1 MNIYEYT
8 QGQIVSYPTREI
20 ELYNTRQF
28 NQYELL
34 NQIAAYTDS
43 HYTSGQYDDL
53 GRRKPFH
60 NISNRILHKQ
70 RTAEDIDTKD
80 IELSTKSPEH
90 YAKSLLMTVA
100 NRKWM
105 KLTNFAHTLNE
116 MTEVRGRDGGV
127 LVKKVM
133 KDGQLYIEVVDWLT
147 TITDPTDIPSGSKI
161 SHLKYN
167 PAELMMMKA
176 NGWENVEEAI
186 EMNEASKTNDDIKM
200 TGANPGTDYITV
212 YVVDGVLPKTMLDP
226 EADKYEYS
234 RQMHVVVLYTH
245 EVDGEK
251 KNEGITLYATEK
263 KEGQY
268 KYIPYEK
275 MSGRSLGRGMVE
287 QSFQAQ
293 MGINEAVIN
302 EKNTMELSSK
312 VILQS
317 PTGNGINANNILT
330 DMHDGAVLDYNIAP
344 VQAVQMTPNSLS
356 YNRTIVDGWNTQAN
370 NQTSVQD
377 VNTGNMPASATF
389 RGMALQNQEANS
401 IFELRREEMGIFLKE
416 IYTDW
421 IIPHLKKW
429 IRKQEF
435 IESELTS
442 EEMKKVI
449 TDYSFNKAKI
459 EVTNKYFAGEYNDL
473 PAGTKF
479 TQMALDQELISE
491 KIRKDLKSN
500 KKLWLKAEDKYLDGI
515 EYDLDIL
522 ITDEQQ
528 IKQVYLSNQVDILN
542 TYLANREA
550 FVNDPNAMKMYNE
563 IQNTMGLS
571 PLQNIDEP
579 VEATQELPQPMTLTP
594 NEE

>member
-1 MNIYEYT
+1 MNIYEYV

-20 ELYNTRQF
+20 ELYNNRQF

-34 NQIAAYTDS
+34 NRIAAYTDS

-80 IELSTKSPEH
+80 IELTTTRPNH
-90 YAKSLLMTVA
+90 YVKSLLMTVA

-105 KLTNFAHTLNE
+105 KLTNFAQTLNQ

-127 LVKKVM
+127 LIKKVK

-161 SHLKYN
+161 SEFKYN
-167 PAELMMMKA
+167 PAELIAMKA

-186 EMNEASKTNDDIKM
+186 MMNEESKSNDDIKM

-212 YVVDGVLPKTMLDP
+212 HVIDGVLPKSMLD
-226 EADKYEYS
+226 ENAKDFEYS
-234 RQMHVVVLYTH
+234 RQMHVVVLYTS
-245 EVDGEK
+245 EVEGK
-251 KNEGITLYATEK
+251 KKQEGITLYATEK
-263 KEGQY
+263 KEDQY
-268 KYIPYEK
+268 KYLPYEK

-287 QSFQAQ
+287 QSSQAQ
-293 MGINEAVIN
+293 VGINEAVIN
-302 EKNTMELSSK
+302 EKNTMDIASK

-317 PTGNGINANNILT
+317 PNGNGINANNILT
-330 DMHDGAVLDYNIAP
+330 DLHDGAVLDYNISP
-344 VQAVQMTPNSLS
+344 ISLLNTTPNSLS
-356 YNRTIVDGWNTQAN
+356 YNRTIIDGWNAQAN

-429 IRKQEF
+429 IKTQEF
-435 IESELTS
+435 LEAELSS
-442 EEMKKVI
+442 EEMKKVVD
-449 TDYSFNKAKI
+449 DYSYKKARR
-459 EVTNKYFAGEYNDL
+459 EVDANYFAGKYNDL
-473 PAGTKF
+473 PPGTKF
-479 TQMALDQELISE
+479 IQMALEQDIIAEDVKAS
-491 KIRKDLKSN
+491 LKSSR
-500 KKLWLKAEDKYLDGI
+500 KLWLKAGDDYLDGI
-515 EYDLDIL
+515 EFDLDIV
-522 ITDEQQ
+522 ITDEQR
-528 IKQVYLSNQVDILN
+528 IKQVFLSNQVDVLN
-542 TYLANREA
+542 SYLANREIFA
-550 FVNDPNAMKMYNE
+550 NDPNAMKMYND
-563 IQNTMGLS
+563 IQQTMGLS
-571 PLQNIDEP
+571 PLDSMDEP
-579 VEATQELPQPMTLTP
+579 VQAPQELGQPVELTA
-594 NEE
+594 NEQ